1 MLLIFSVVT
10 FSPYIIASL
19 VGLIVGLE
27 NVPLEIYTTALI
39 LFLLNNVTNS
49 IIQSY
54 FRRDL
59 RDCIAKYSTMFGHNF
74 KMHCFS
80 KFYKGDSQSKAERA
94 IPEINV
100 PDSEDKK
107 CDTIQKSQT
116 YSNGVQHDI
125 TGLSVNAGKSLDQHT
140 TVAVSMETIDTDLN
154 GDNSANQ
161 SVNSFQVLDT
171 ELSPQHS
178 NGNETDIT
186 VNCSD

>member
-10 FSPYIIASL
+10 FSPYIITSL

-27 NVPLEIYTTALI
+27 NVPSDIYTTALI

-59 RDCIAKYSTMFGHNF
+59 RDCIAKYSIMFSHNF
-74 KMHCFS
+74 KMHCFT
-80 KFYKGDSQSKAERA
+80 KFHKGDSQSKAERA
-94 IPEINV
+94 VPEINV
-100 PDSEDKK
+100 PDDEDKK
-107 CDTIQKSQT
+107 SDTIQKSQT
-116 YSNGVQHDI
+116 YLSGVQYDI
-125 TGLSVNAGKSLDQHT
+125 TGLSVNAGKSLDQDT
-140 TVAVSMETIDTDLN
+140 TVAVSMETIDTNLN

-161 SVNSFQVLDT
+161 SVNSLQVLDS

-178 NGNETDIT
+178 NDNETDIT